1 VKILVVGAGFA
12 GVAAAFAAHRAGASV
27 TVVSSSAGSS
37 ALYAGAVDGQIP
49 PAALQSKSALVELG
63 QSLGLRLREKT
74 QLATREGVVRAAAGS
89 DSALLDLAPLAGK
102 RIAVVDVMRDDWD
115 ARLLAKSF
123 ATSDWARETGTRFE
137 RTPLDLL
144 EKSHQRRISSYDFAA
159 SFERAERPAW
169 LAEVLKAHA
178 GPDAWLFGPW
188 LGVRRHLAEE
198 LSADVGVP
206 VGEVTSA
213 PGGVA
218 GARFEARRDALLATL
233 RLELITQ
240 TVARVVPLAGGVSL
254 TLADGVEL
262 HGDALVLASGGFV
275 SGSLELCGAL
285 SGAEPAGFELAI
297 AGLPP
302 VQVRGELAGPV
313 SSLFGV
319 DLATRGR
326 RLLERVGLPVEA
338 GGAVVGVSR
347 VFAAGDVLAP
357 EPPGVAHA
365 LLSGLLAGA
374 TAAASG
380 A

>member
-1 VKILVVGAGFA
+1 VNIVVVGAGFA
-12 GVAAAFAAHRAGASV
+12 GLAAAFAARRAGASV
-27 TVVSSSAGSS
+27 SVVSSGAGSS
-37 ALYAGAVDGQIP
+37 ALYAGAIDGALP
-49 PAALQSKSALVELG
+49 PDALQPGAALVELG
-63 QSLGLRLREKT
+63 QKLGLRLREPT
-74 QLATREGVVRAAAGS
+74 LLATREGIVRPSAGS
-89 DSALLDLAPLAGK
+89 DVALLDLAPLAGK

-115 ARLLAKSF
+115 APLLSKSF
-123 ATSDWARETGTRFE
+123 AASDWARQTGTRFE

-144 EKSHQRRISSYDFAA
+144 EKSHQRRTSPYDFAA

-169 LAEVLKAHA
+169 LAEVLKAHS

-188 LGVRRHLAEE
+188 LGVRRELAAE
-198 LSADVGVP
+198 LSASSGVP

-233 RLELITQ
+233 
-240 TVARVVPLAGGVSL
+240 
-254 TLADGVEL
+254 GVEL
-262 HGDALVLASGGFV
+262 VMKTVVRVVATAGAVSVALSDGAQLTGDAVVVASGGFV
-275 SGSLELCGAL
+275 SGSIELRGAL

-297 AGLPP
+297 DGLPAL
-302 VQVRGELAGPV
+302 QVRGEAARPV

-338 GGAVVGVSR
+338 GGAVVGAPR

-357 EPPGVAHA
+357 EPPGAAHA

-374 TAAASG
+374 AAVSAG
-380 A
+380 